1 MNNFIQTTDAKTADI
16 LRRSGFPELEPNSGF
31 YTFVFSK
38 KLNFVEDIDITK
50 VRYTNMLYL

>member
-1 MNNFIQTTDAKTADI
+1 MNNFIQTTDTKTADV
-16 LRRSGFPELEPNSGF
+16 LRKSGFPELEANSGF
-31 YTFVFSK
+31 FTFVFSK